1 MRRIRGG
8 RFPDVR
14 VFLDVAGG
22 SRNPDRWKE
31 KKFLEGK
38 KKGASKNAVYALDE
52 VLEFCWRTTK
62 KS

>member
-31 KKFLEGK
+31 KNSWKGRRKGPLKMQFTLWTKF
-38 KKGASKNAVYALDE
+38 
-52 VLEFCWRTTK
+52 
-62 KS
+62 